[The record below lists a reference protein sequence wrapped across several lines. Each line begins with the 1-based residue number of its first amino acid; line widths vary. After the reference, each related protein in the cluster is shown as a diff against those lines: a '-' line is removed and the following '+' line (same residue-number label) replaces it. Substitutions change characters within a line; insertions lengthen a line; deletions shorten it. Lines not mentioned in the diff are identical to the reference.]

1 MEKLLFEY
9 SKWNVKDPSLLWRD
23 GGANTDF
30 SKLLPSCAAT
40 ATETKKRRRNEFL
53 LQLKEWS
60 LYIKNLLT
68 VKFGKVLDLTLR
80 KWYYVSIWNG

>member
-9 SKWNVKDPSLLWRD
+9 SKWNVKGPSLLWSD

-30 SKLLPSCAAT
+30 SRLLPSCAAT
-40 ATETKKRRRNEFL
+40 ETEAEKKKQFL
-53 LQLKEWS
+53 LQLKEWH

-68 VKFGKVLDLTLR
+68 IKFGKVSDLTLR
-80 KWYYVSIWNG
+80 KRYYVSIWNG